1 MSPPTLIRREVCSW
15 RPYRSAS
22 STRAIT
28 AGGIDQVINNFPVD
42 GKTDL
47 KVSTI
52 SGTPVI
58 AASRLQNISTR
69 GSVEIGDNNVMIGG
83 FIISGQPQ
91 QVLIRALGPTLTQF
105 GVPNVLA
112 NPQLTLFN
120 EANQPIASN
129 DNWQATVVDGTII
142 TSNQVS
148 TIQSTGKAPPMPN
161 ESAILATLA
170 PGRYTA
176 IVSGVSNTTGAGLV
190 ELYALGSGT
199 ATSLS
204 NISTRGLVQTGDNIM
219 IGGFIISGQPQQVL
233 IRALVRP

>member
-1 MSPPTLIRREVCSW
+1 M
-15 RPYRSAS
+15 
-22 STRAIT
+22 
-28 AGGIDQVINNFPVD
+28 
-42 GKTDL
+42 
-47 KVSTI
+47 
-52 SGTPVI
+52 
-58 AASRLQNISTR
+58 
-69 GSVEIGDNNVMIGG
+69 EIGGNNVMIGG

-148 TIQSTGKAPPMPN
+148 AIQSTGKAPPMPN

-233 IRALVRP
+233 IRALGPTLTQFGVPGALQNPQLTLFNEANQPIARNDDWQNNRGRHDHYQ